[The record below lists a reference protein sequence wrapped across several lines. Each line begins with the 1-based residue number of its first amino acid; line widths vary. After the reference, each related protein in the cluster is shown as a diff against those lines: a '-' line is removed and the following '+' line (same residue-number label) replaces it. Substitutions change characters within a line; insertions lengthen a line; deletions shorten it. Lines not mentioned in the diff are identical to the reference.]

1 MKIDSPRFGALE
13 IAPDKVIDFPNGL
26 LGFENVRRFSLFH
39 PEGAKV
45 SYFIL
50 QSLDDPELAFNIAD
64 PALFGFDYE
73 ITLSDDEDAAIG
85 LTNPDDA
92 VVMVILAKDAE
103 NQELRA
109 NFSAPLVLNLRS
121 RKALQHVF
129 SRLDYQVTLKSSEC

>member
-26 LGFENVRRFSLFH
+26 LGFESVRRFSLFH
-39 PEGAKV
+39 PEGATV

-92 VVMVILAKDAE
+92 IVMVILAKDGE

-109 NFSAPLVLNLRS
+109 NFSAPLVLNLHT

-129 SRLDYQVTLKSSEC
+129 SRLNYQVTLKSSEG